1 MFLGRYFMD
10 TNLIQ
15 LFEKFNSEDRCREL
29 LELLR
34 WPSGVCCLR
43 CGNVSVSKIE
53 KRHQYECNGCGY
65 QFSATAGS
73 VFHDS
78 HLPLWK
84 WFLATYFM
92 CEGRKGISANQLKR
106 TLGISYKTAWYLC
119 HRIREAMKSDTTEKL
134 SGVVEADETY
144 IGGAYDK
151 RRKRSTYEKPC
162 VVGVIQRGGEVRA
175 EKAPSRGARAISA
188 FIRESVE
195 PGSQLMTDEY
205 AGYNVVGREYQHS
218 KVHHSKLQYVEG
230 LTHTNSIENF
240 WSLFK
245 RGLVGSFHKVSKK
258 HLDRYLDEF
267 TYRFNGRSDGQL
279 FQRTLRNLVNGKALT
294 FEELTKAA

>member
-1 MFLGRYFMD
+1 MD

-34 WPSGVCCLR
+34 WPSGICCLR

-53 KRHQYECNGCGY
+53 KRHQYECNGCFY
-65 QFSATAGS
+65 QFSVTAGS

-84 WFLATYFM
+84 WFLATYLI
-92 CEGRKGISANQLKR
+92 CESKKGMSANQLKR

-119 HRIREAMKSDTTEKL
+119 HRIREAMKSDTSEQLK
-134 SGVVEADETY
+134 GIVEADETFV
-144 IGGAYDK
+144 GGAYDR
-151 RRKRSTYEKPC
+151 RRKRAAYDKTC
-162 VVGVIQRGGEVRA
+162 VVGVIQRGGDVRA
-175 EKAPSRGARAISA
+175 QKSPSRGARAIAA

-195 PGSQLMTDEY
+195 PGAKLMTDEY
-205 AGYNVVGREYQHS
+205 AGYQAVGREYEHS
-218 KVHHSKLQYVEG
+218 KVNHSALQYVEG

-245 RGLVGSFHKVSKK
+245 RGLVGSFHKVSEK
-258 HLDRYLDEF
+258 HIDRYLDEF
-267 TYRFNGRSDGQL
+267 CYRFNGRHEGQL
-279 FQRTLRNLVNGKALT
+279 FQQTLRNMVNGKTLT
-294 FEELTKAA
+294 FENLTKAA

>member
-1 MFLGRYFMD
+1 MD
-10 TNLIQ
+10 INLIK
-15 LFEKFNSEDRCREL
+15 LFENFNSEDRCREL

-43 CGNVSVSKIE
+43 CGNVSVSKLA
-53 KRHQYECNGCGY
+53 KRHQYECNGCRY

-84 WFLATYFM
+84 WFLATYLV
-92 CEGRKGISANQLKR
+92 CEGKKGISAHQLHR
-106 TLGISYKTAWYLC
+106 TIGVSYKTAWYLC
-119 HRIREAMKSDTTEKL
+119 HRIREAMKCDTSAKL
-134 SGVVEADETY
+134 TGIVEADETF
-144 IGGAYDK
+144 IGGRYDK
-151 RRKRSTYEKPC
+151 RRKRAAYDKTC

-175 EKAPSRGARAISA
+175 QKIQSRGARAIA
-188 FIRESVE
+188 TYVRASVE

-205 AGYNVVGREYQHS
+205 AGYKAVGKEYEHS
-218 KVHHSKLQYVEG
+218 KVNHSKLEYVVG

-245 RGLVGSFHKVSKK
+245 RGLVGSFHKVSDK

-267 TYRFNGRSDGQL
+267 TYRFSNRADGQL
-279 FQRTLRNLVNGKALT
+279 FQNTLRNLVNGKTLT
-294 FEELTKAA
+294 FEELTKDVA

>member
-1 MFLGRYFMD
+1 MD
-10 TNLIQ
+10 MNLIQ

-29 LELLR
+29 LEALR
-34 WPSGVCCLR
+34 WPTGVCCLR
-43 CGNVSVSKIE
+43 CGNVSVSKLE
-53 KRHQYECNGCGY
+53 KRNQYECNGCRY

-84 WFLATYFM
+84 WFLAVYLM
-92 CEGRKGISANQLKR
+92 CEGKKGISANQLKR

-119 HRIREAMKSDTTEKL
+119 HRIREAMKSDVTEKL
-134 SGVVEADETY
+134 KGIVEADETFV
-144 IGGAYDK
+144 GGVYDRRRKRAAYDK
-151 RRKRSTYEKPC
+151 TC
-162 VVGVIQRGGEVRA
+162 VVGVIQRGGDVRA
-175 EKAPSRGARAISA
+175 QKSISRGARAISA

-205 AGYNVVGREYQHS
+205 AGYEKVGREYEHKKVNHS
-218 KVHHSKLQYVEG
+218 ALQYVEG

-245 RGLVGSFHKVSKK
+245 RGLVGSFHKVSDK
-258 HLDRYLDEF
+258 HIDRYLDEF
-267 TYRFNGRSDGQL
+267 CYRFNGRKEGQL
-279 FQRTLRNLVNGKALT
+279 FQNTLRNLVNGKTLT

>member
-1 MFLGRYFMD
+1 MD

-15 LFEKFNSEDRCREL
+15 LFEKYNSEDRCREY

-34 WPSGVCCLR
+34 WPSGVCCVR
-43 CGNVSVSKIE
+43 CGNLSVSKLE

-65 QFSATAGS
+65 QFSATAGT

-84 WFLATYFM
+84 WFLAAYLI
-92 CEGRKGISANQLKR
+92 CESKKGMSANQIKR

-119 HRIREAMKSDTTEKL
+119 HRIREAMKIEPNGKL
-134 SGVVEADETY
+134 KGVVEADETMV
-144 IGGAYDK
+144 GGRYDK
-151 RRKRSTYEKPC
+151 RRKRERFEKPC
-162 VVGVIQRGGEVRA
+162 VLGVIQRKGEVRA
-175 EKAPSRGARAISA
+175 EKAISRGARAISA
-188 FIRESVE
+188 FVKASVE
-195 PGSQLMTDEY
+195 PGSTLMTDDY
-205 AGYNVVGREYQHS
+205 AGYEKVGRDYDHR
-218 KVHHSKLQYVEG
+218 VINHSKLEYVVG

-245 RGLVGSFHKVSKK
+245 RGMVGQFHKVSEK

-267 TYRFNGRSDGQL
+267 TYRFNGREDDKL
-279 FQRTLRNLVNGKALT
+279 FQNTLRNLVNGRTLT
-294 FEELTKAA
+294 FEKLTKTA